1 MPPRKQYDAQLG
13 DDVRVRYIEVVFQ
26 GGDGDESTNLRLS
39 AHFRDKIE
47 GCGGLRTYVLL
58 HVLLAG
64 VKGSLAHLQ
73 AHLCGG
79 VVHKAPE
86 RRVHVVSAL
95 TLLRH
100 ATALLSISI
109 STMGL

>member
-1 MPPRKQYDAQLG
+1 MSLLTRPWSMPPRKQYDAQLG

-58 HVLLAG
+58 STYCWPASKAVLPICKPTCAVGSFIKPPNAG
-64 VKGSLAHLQ
+64 CMLY
-73 AHLCGG
+73 
-79 VVHKAPE
+79 PP
-86 RRVHVVSAL
+86 
-95 TLLRH
+95 
-100 ATALLSISI
+100 
-109 STMGL
+109 